1 MWVGPS
7 FKRMLLDGGL
17 LVQSFE
23 EYVDDL
29 RGKMIY

>member
-7 FKRMLLDGGL
+7 FKRMLLGGRL
-17 LVQSFE
+17 LVQLFE